1 MEASLMSNALDL
13 WEQPKTEEIYLIG
26 GWRQWADAGSI
37 SSSLPRYLARK
48 SGARQIGQIRPDG
61 FYLFQFP
68 GTHDLVRPTVKFE
81 DGYPESLSTP
91 SNEFFYS
98 GDAQRGYVYFVGD
111 EPHLD
116 AERYVAAFL
125 EAAQQLGA
133 KRIITFG
140 GVYGELPYDKERTIS
155 GIYSM
160 PRLRQELENL
170 AVNLS
175 DYHGGASIGSY
186 VCKRANEQDIEHI
199 SLYAFVPTYDFS
211 AVNEIG
217 NAIRI
222 ENDYMAWL
230 GVMRRVIHML
240 QMEFDLTDLERKSRR
255 LIKIVDAKVDELDGL
270 APQLGVREYLDQLSE
285 EFAEVTFQPLDD
297 VWEEEFRRLFE
308 DDLE

>member
-1 MEASLMSNALDL
+1 MSDAVDL
-13 WEQPKTEEIYLIG
+13 WEQPEAEEIYLIG

-37 SSSLPRYLARK
+37 SSGLPRYLARK
-48 SGARQIGQIRPDG
+48 SRARQIGTLRSDG

-68 GTHDLVRPTVKFE
+68 GTHDLVRPVVKFDE
-81 DGYPESLSTP
+81 GYPELLSAP
-91 SNEFFYS
+91 SNELFYA
-98 GDAQRGYVYFVGD
+98 GDASRGYVFFIGD

-116 AERYVAAFL
+116 AERYVASFL
-125 EAAQQLGA
+125 EIARRLNV
-133 KRIITFG
+133 KRIVTFG
-140 GVYGELPYDKERTIS
+140 GVYGELPYNKERMVS
-155 GIYSM
+155 SIYSL
-160 PRLRQELENL
+160 PHLRQELENL

-186 VCKRANEQDIEHI
+186 VSKRASEQEIEHV
-199 SLYAFVPTYDFS
+199 SFYAFVPTYDFS
-211 AVNEIG
+211 SLSEIG

-240 QMEFDLTDLERKSRR
+240 DMDFDLTDLERKSRR
-255 LIKIVDAKVDELDGL
+255 LIKIVDAKVDELDGM
-270 APQLGVREYLDQLSE
+270 APQLGVRDYLNNLSE

-308 DDLE
+308 DESD

>member
-1 MEASLMSNALDL
+1 MSDALDL
-13 WEQPKTEEIYLIG
+13 WEIPEADEIYMIA

-37 SSSLPRYLARK
+37 SSGLPRYLVRK
-48 SGARQIGQIRPDG
+48 SDARQIGTIRADG

-68 GTHDLVRPTVKFE
+68 GTHDLVRPVVKFDE
-81 DGYPESLSTP
+81 GYPEFLSTP
-91 SNEFFYS
+91 SNELFYT
-98 GDAQRGYVYFVGD
+98 GDARRGYVYFIGE

-125 EAAQQLGA
+125 GAARELGV
-133 KRIITFG
+133 KRIVTLG
-140 GVYGELPYDKERTIS
+140 GVYGELPYDKERTVS
-155 GIYSM
+155 GIYSL
-160 PRLRQELENL
+160 PGLRSELENL

-186 VCKRANEQDIEHI
+186 VCKRASEQEIEHV

-230 GVMRRVIHML
+230 GVMRRIIHMFE
-240 QMEFDLTDLERKSRR
+240 MDFDLSDLERKSRR
-255 LIKIVDAKVDELDGL
+255 LIKIIDAKVDELDSM
-270 APQLGVREYLDQLSE
+270 APQLGVRDYLNKLSDD
-285 EFAEVTFQPLDD
+285 FTEVTFQPLDD
-297 VWEEEFRRLFE
+297 VWEEEFRRLF
-308 DDLE
+308 DDEPD

>member
-1 MEASLMSNALDL
+1 MSNALDL
-13 WEQPKTEEIYLIG
+13 WEQPNAEEIYMIG

-48 SGARQIGQIRPDG
+48 SSARQIGTIRPDG

-68 GTHDLVRPTVKFE
+68 GTHDLVRPVVKFDE
-81 DGYPESLSTP
+81 GHPESLSTP
-91 SNEFFYS
+91 SNELFYA
-98 GDAQRGYVYFVGD
+98 GDERRGYVYFIGD

-116 AERYVAAFL
+116 AERYVATFL
-125 EAAQQLGA
+125 EAARQLGV
-133 KRIITFG
+133 KRIVTFG
-140 GVYGELPYDKERTIS
+140 GVYGELPYDKERTVS
-155 GIYSM
+155 GIYSL
-160 PRLRQELENL
+160 PHLRQELENL
-170 AVNLS
+170 AVSLS

-186 VCKRANEQDIEHI
+186 VCKRASEQEIEHI
-199 SLYAFVPTYDFS
+199 SFYAFVPTYDFS

-230 GVMRRVIHML
+230 GVMRRVIYML
-240 QMEFDLTDLERKSRR
+240 NMDFDLSDLERKSRR
-255 LIKIVDAKVDELDGL
+255 LIKIVDAKVDELDGM
-270 APQLGVREYLDQLSE
+270 APQLGVRDYLDRLSD

-308 DDLE
+308 DDSE